1 MTNNLNVAIK
11 HIINDDG
18 NVDTFVRQIT
28 SLSYVRHPNISS
40 CKQSQ
45 FTWCQLKVELN
56 KEYT

>member
-1 MTNNLNVAIK
+1 MTKNLNVAMK

-18 NVDTFVRQIT
+18 NVDTFVRLIT
-28 SLSYVRHPNISS
+28 SLSHVRHPNISS